1 LYVLWVIVFTFVQF
15 YLGVL
20 SIFVEF
26 SNLLNIEF
34 LGSMAPKTCIHGFQW
49 SFTLSLTINVVN
61 RLAKKGKQIEA
72 LSFAHSFGIMNRVQ
86 HVPLLKTYLK
96 EAHRTTQS
104 LLKTRKQNSLT
115 TMQVI
120 KIHLQ
125 SCGYG
130 FIFLSYKLTWNTS
143 THGLFLVL
151 QLFRRSIN
159 ISNLFL
165 CKMMQQWKSW

>member
-1 LYVLWVIVFTFVQF
+1 
-15 YLGVL
+15 
-20 SIFVEF
+20 
-26 SNLLNIEF
+26 
-34 LGSMAPKTCIHGFQW
+34 
-49 SFTLSLTINVVN
+49 
-61 RLAKKGKQIEA
+61 
-72 LSFAHSFGIMNRVQ
+72 MNRVQ

-130 FIFLSYKLTWNTS
+130 FIFLSYKLT
-143 THGLFLVL
+143 
-151 QLFRRSIN
+151 
-159 ISNLFL
+159 
-165 CKMMQQWKSW
+165 